1 MLAGGPIVYVSK
13 KLNHVGHNAFH
24 NEYMAMSECSKAIVW
39 LRQLLVEI
47 NKSELIPNP
56 TILYGDNNAAVNL
69 TYENF
74 TSSGNQYIYLAYH
87 YIKEVI
93 KGKEVVN
100 KTTIITTNSV
110 YGIKEDQYVNIVF
123 NDGLTDNKHDEKYK
137 ILNIDITNKKITIN
151 GIIPEELFENNNKV
165 FWCHAK
171 DDISPNELFK

>member
-13 KLNHVGHNAFH
+13 KLNHVGHNACH

-74 TSSGNQYIYLAYH
+74 TSSGNQNIYLAYH

-93 KGKEVVN
+93 KLGYVDAREKRTMYMIADLLTKAVN
-100 KTTIITTNSV
+100 YSTLNRLGPLLSGYTLI
-110 YGIKEDQYVNIVF
+110 
-123 NDGLTDNKHDEKYK
+123 DEEG
-137 ILNIDITNKKITIN
+137 NMIDE
-151 GIIPEELFENNNKV
+151 IPVPHRHERNNHTQADLE
-165 FWCHAK
+165 WCK
-171 DDISPNELFK
+171 RK